1 MRHAWLSLL
10 VFVLPAAAQEY
21 QVTITGDA
29 SQGSSSTSVPFDV
42 TFDFNALSP
51 TQSFTSAGGCLS
63 SFTAMVPIS
72 GLSSSIGGQSTGL
85 SATSM
90 SFSGGQ
96 LGGGSCNALESNL
109 ILGSTFLLT
118 LQNPPTTSL
127 GTYPLVDLLQT
138 GGPISGNFD
147 GYNLSGVDVDLKSEP
162 VGVPEPGTLPLITL
176 ILLGMLAVHR
186 RRLSRSVLTGADG

>member
-1 MRHAWLSLL
+1 MRHAWLALL
-10 VFVLPAAAQEY
+10 VFALPASAQEY

-42 TFDFNALSP
+42 TFDFNASSP
-51 TQSFTSAGGCLS
+51 TQSFTFAGGCLS
-63 SFTAMVPIS
+63 SFTSMVPIS

-96 LGGGSCNALESNL
+96 LGGGTCNGIESNL
-109 ILGSTFLLT
+109 ILGPAATFLLT

-127 GTYPLVDLLQT
+127 GAYPLVDLLQN
-138 GGPISGNFD
+138 GGAQSGSFD
-147 GYNLSGVDVDLKSEP
+147 GYNLSGVDVSVKSEP
-162 VGVPEPGTLPLITL
+162 VGLPEPGTLPLIALALVGVFTL
-176 ILLGMLAVHR
+176 HR
-186 RRLSRSVLTGADG
+186 RRLFDSHG